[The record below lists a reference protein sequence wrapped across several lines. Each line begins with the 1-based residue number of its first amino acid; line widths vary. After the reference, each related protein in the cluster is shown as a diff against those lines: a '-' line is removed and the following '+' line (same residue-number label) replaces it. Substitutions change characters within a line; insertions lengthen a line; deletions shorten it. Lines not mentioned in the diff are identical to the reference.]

1 MSGPQVL
8 SRRFRSVV
16 KVASVALLAVAGTA
30 VFVAAPA
37 GASTAPL
44 IANGTAGYQPGT
56 TSPPNQFNV
65 LTLVTGGATAVNTSS
80 LTVVSQP
87 ASGTATVAT
96 TASSGIITYTPATAT
111 AGVQTLTFAYCAPGD
126 TYPSAGNCTTAT
138 MTYRPSTGQW
148 LGDQVEGQNIVEQIE
163 NAVTLPAT
171 VVHGSTLS
179 MTVAPVASNVPS
191 SDSGD
196 GITVTVYNA
205 SQFSEIIPV
214 PKGLTYVP
222 GSVNVTGGDATT
234 SGNVAATYCTAPVS
248 DACSAHIDS
257 GDYKTTYPYLQ
268 TYLNPNTTVTG
279 GDNVTM
285 PTLSAEF
292 TATGTA
298 GTVVPADLTE
308 YVLNTDVSYV
318 GEVTFDGYPSC
329 SSCGSGSNAPTYAA
343 PVPQATTTITPAPTV
358 TGVDPNTGTPA
369 GGTSV
374 VISGSDLADASAVD
388 FGSLPATI
396 TADSATSV
404 TATSPPG
411 TGTVDITV
419 TTPDGTSATSSA
431 DQFTY
436 GLSAPP
442 PTLTSVSPTGGPTA
456 GGTSVTVAGDNLGS
470 ATAVDFG
477 PGNPGTITADSATSV
492 TATSPSGTGTVDV
505 TVTTPSGTTVP
516 SQPDQFTYGTP
527 VLTKLSSW
535 TDTAACGVQSTTSAP
550 TLTSSATLTAIGA
563 VGGGGGGA
571 LYSTSGGPGGAA
583 SSVSG
588 TVPVTG
594 GQQLSAVTGC
604 AGATAPDDTDVP
616 ATGGAGG
623 AGFSNGGGGGNGYYC
638 IGANVEGECLGE
650 GGADGSAG
658 GGGGSSA
665 LCSGSSCQAGG
676 TPLAVAGGGGGG
688 GESTLP
694 DSDGGTGG
702 VGGSGSSTAS
712 TDQTGAGPSGAVG
725 GTGATD
731 VNTGN
736 TGGAGGVN
744 SSGDSAGGG
753 VGGNGLDTVSAGE
766 SAANGGGGGGYV
778 GGAGS
783 TDDTAEDGGAGG
795 GGGGGSSWIL
805 NGSGA
810 TFATTSA
817 PAAVTVAFYGFVG
830 TGPSVGTQPT
840 ATTVD
845 AGQSATFT
853 AAASGNPTPA
863 VQWQVS
869 TDGGKT
875 FNDVLGATSTTY
887 TLTAEPS
894 ESGNQYQAVFTNSV
908 GAVTTDAV
916 MLTVDSAPT
925 VTTQPAAE
933 TVNQGQPA
941 TFTAAASGNPTPT
954 VQWEVSTDGGTTFT
968 DISGATST
976 TYTLTTA
983 AGENGNQYRAAFSNV
998 AGTANSDPATLTL
1011 RTLPAIT
1018 TQPKS
1023 ASVHERLTAHFTA
1036 AASSYPAPSVQWQVS
1051 TNGGTSFTAI
1061 KGATATTYSFTAS
1074 ATENH
1079 HQYRA
1084 VFTNSVGSTDSAA
1097 ATLTVTAAA
1106 PVRVTTTSLH
1116 AGTVKTAYSAT
1127 LKATGGVSPYK
1138 WSLSSGKLPAGLTLS
1153 SGGVISGKATV
1164 AGSQTFVVK
1173 VVDTKTSV
1181 TPLTSA
1187 TKSLSIT
1194 INT

>member
-1 MSGPQVL
+1 M
-8 SRRFRSVV
+8 
-16 KVASVALLAVAGTA
+16 
-30 VFVAAPA
+30 
-37 GASTAPL
+37 
-44 IANGTAGYQPGT
+44 
-56 TSPPNQFNV
+56 
-65 LTLVTGGATAVNTSS
+65 NTSS

-941 TFTAAASGNPTPT
+941 TFTAAASGTSHADRP
-954 VQWEVSTDGGTTFT
+954 VGGLHRRWDDVHRHFGGHV
-968 DISGATST
+968 DHVHPHHRGRGERQPVPGGLLERGRHRQFRSGHPDPPDPAGHHHPAEECLGARAPDRALHGRGQQLPGTQRAVAGVDQRRHLLHRHQGGHRHHLLVHRFGDREPPSVPGGVHQ
-976 TYTLTTA
+976 LGRLDRPCRGHPHGHGRG
-983 AGENGNQYRAAFSNV
+983 AGEGHHHIAACGNRQ
-998 AGTANSDPATLTL
+998 D
-1011 RTLPAIT
+1011 
-1018 TQPKS
+1018 
-1023 ASVHERLTAHFTA
+1023 RLLGHPEGDRRGFALQVVPFVGQ
-1036 AASSYPAPSVQWQVS
+1036 APSRAHLELRWSHLRQGHGGREPDVRGQGGGHEDVGDTADLGHQV
-1051 TNGGTSFTAI
+1051 ALD
-1061 KGATATTYSFTAS
+1061 
-1074 ATENH
+1074 H
-1079 HQYRA
+1079 HQH
-1084 VFTNSVGSTDSAA
+1084 
-1097 ATLTVTAAA
+1097 L
-1106 PVRVTTTSLH
+1106 
-1116 AGTVKTAYSAT
+1116 
-1127 LKATGGVSPYK
+1127 
-1138 WSLSSGKLPAGLTLS
+1138 
-1153 SGGVISGKATV
+1153 SGGAPRRGTISLRSEHRPQGD
-1164 AGSQTFVVK
+1164 GRWGMW
-1173 VVDTKTSV
+1173 
-1181 TPLTSA
+1181 
-1187 TKSLSIT
+1187 
-1194 INT
+1194 